1 MTMLDRISLFP
12 PPDERERDKIKRTG
26 MLLRTTLR
34 GGARP
39 GGMAVSGPL
48 RAPSLSPHYPAG
60 RLAPRSVCSS
70 VTAVS
75 KRTSRGG
82 GEKERKGRAEHP
94 RQEEP
99 MRLGKALSRAGVASR
114 RKSEDIVFQGRVAV
128 NGKIVTK
135 PETKVRFGKDRIE
148 LDGVSLLMPT
158 DHVSSASRGSG
169 GGGFT
174 KFHFMINK
182 PKGYMC
188 SSEDSRGKSVLT
200 LFSPWIENYVE
211 KRQRDARRAAES
223 GRGGRSESDEGGEE
237 SLILPPRLFTVGRL
251 DVATTGLLLVTND
264 GDWAQQV
271 AHPKFGVSPSTP
283 SDPALASSHRLPDH
297 RAGAR
302 SLTCLPSPRF
312 RFSRSTS

>member
-1 MTMLDRISLFP
+1 
-12 PPDERERDKIKRTG
+12 
-26 MLLRTTLR
+26 
-34 GGARP
+34 
-39 GGMAVSGPL
+39 
-48 RAPSLSPHYPAG
+48 
-60 RLAPRSVCSS
+60 
-70 VTAVS
+70 
-75 KRTSRGG
+75 
-82 GEKERKGRAEHP
+82 
-94 RQEEP
+94 
-99 MRLGKALSRAGVASR
+99 MRLGKALSMAGVASR

-148 LDGVSLLMPT
+148 LDGVSLAT
-158 DHVSSASRGSG
+158 HHTSSASRGSG

-223 GRGGRSESDEGGEE
+223 SRGGRGESDEGGEE

-297 RAGAR
+297 RTRAR

>member
-1 MTMLDRISLFP
+1 
-12 PPDERERDKIKRTG
+12 

-297 RAGAR
+297 RTRAR